1 MLDMI
6 LKDSLLTSFL
16 TVRYDFLYPIMTGS
30 AT

>member
-16 TVRYDFLYPIMTGS
+16 KVRYDFLYPIMRGEI
-30 AT
+30 